1 MTTAPDGFRNSDK
14 EKIMFVSIK
23 NFKDS
28 ILVKTQFNPDFT
40 NKAHK
45 LGGKF
50 DYSEKAWRFDERNID
65 LVKKALLDTFGTD
78 GYNQSVVD
86 VEVTVKEKIIGEQSP
101 IFLAG
106 RIIAQARGRDSG
118 AITGEGIVFIEKSA
132 TSGGSVKNWLTK
144 IEEGA
149 VFKILDLYEG
159 ALKFLDNDES
169 IEYKIINKKSSPDEL
184 QQLKAELERIKSRI
198 AELEA

>member
-28 ILVKTQFNPDFT
+28 IQVKTQFNPEFA
-40 NKAHK
+40 NAARKI
-45 LGGKF
+45 GGKF
-50 DYSEKAWRFDERNID
+50 DYSVKAWCFDERNLD
-65 LVKKALLDTFGTD
+65 LVKAALLDIFGTD

-101 IFLAG
+101 IYLGG

-118 AITGEGIVFIEKSA
+118 AINGESIVFIEKSA

-159 ALKFLDNDES
+159 ALKFLDSDES
-169 IEYKIINKKSSPDEL
+169 IEYKIINKKSSQDEL